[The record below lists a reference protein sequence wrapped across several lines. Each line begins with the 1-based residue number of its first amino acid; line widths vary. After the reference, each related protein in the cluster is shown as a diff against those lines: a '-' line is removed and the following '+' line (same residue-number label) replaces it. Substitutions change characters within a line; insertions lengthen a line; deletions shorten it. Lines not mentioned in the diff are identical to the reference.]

1 VEGLAITLGH
11 CCSPIPGDDIVG
23 YITKGKGI
31 TIHRANCPNIQAQ
44 HTRLIDVSWKEDL
57 GISTYPVD
65 IEIYANDRMNLVA
78 EILQVFGA
86 KGISVSDLHAH
97 LIPETMNDVIAL
109 TVNVTD
115 AKVLQDSFADL
126 LGLKG
131 VYEIRRITH

>member
-1 VEGLAITLGH
+1 
-11 CCSPIPGDDIVG
+11 
-23 YITKGKGI
+23 
-31 TIHRANCPNIQAQ
+31 
-44 HTRLIDVSWKEDL
+44 
-57 GISTYPVD
+57 
-65 IEIYANDRMNLVA
+65 MNRVA